1 MFISASAYLRY
12 DGCPHNNDYR
22 LIINNAWLF
31 QMPLIIALFYIT
43 RRARTIIGVRGRR
56 LIVRRQ
62 EVLTLCNT
70 LQHGAAPF
78 VPFSAF
84 FSLAAVITYRAIIPD
99 KY

>member
-43 RRARTIIGVRGRR
+43 RRARTIIGVRGRAR
-56 LIVRRQ
+56 WRAGRGAGGRGRRDP
-62 EVLTLCNT
+62 ERRK
-70 LQHGAAPF
+70 AA
-78 VPFSAF
+78 
-84 FSLAAVITYRAIIPD
+84 AAD
-99 KY
+99 GM